1 MILRRSAP
9 ARHAPAALRWSVAA
23 LLVAGAHG
31 AAGWAAAGWPRPQSA
46 PGAAPAAVMI
56 ELAPLAVAPE
66 VPVQDLAPGPQMVEA
81 QPEPAPPLPME
92 TPKAVEPA
100 LAEEPQPV
108 AVPDP
113 EIRLPDLPALP
124 DVAATLS
131 PPPKT
136 EPPPPKET
144 KRKPPPKPRI
154 VERRKPI
161 RPDKPPA
168 EQNAAPAAQAQRSE
182 RAAAPAPGAASASP
196 AAAANWRGALI
207 AHLNRHKRFPSGAS
221 PGVVQV
227 SFSIDRGGRV
237 TSARLLRGS
246 GDPALDEEAVAMI
259 RRASP
264 VPAPPDGMGG
274 GGALALAVPIRFTR

>member
-46 PGAAPAAVMI
+46 PGTAPAAVMI

-66 VPVQDLAPGPQMVEA
+66 VPLQDLAPGPQMVEA

>member
-1 MILRRSAP
+1 MSLRRSAP
-9 ARHAPAALRWSVAA
+9 VRHAPAALRWSVAA

-66 VPVQDLAPGPQMVEA
+66 LPRQDLAPGPQMVEA
-81 QPEPAPPLPME
+81 QPEPEPPLPME
-92 TPKAVEPA
+92 APRAVEPA
-100 LAEEPQPV
+100 LAEEPQPI

-113 EIRLPDLPALP
+113 EIKLPDLPALP

-131 PPPKT
+131 PPPKK

-144 KRKPPPKPRI
+144 RRKPPPKPRI

-168 EQNAAPAAQAQRSE
+168 EQNAAPAAQAPRSE

-274 GGALALAVPIRFTR
+274 GGAVALAVPIRFTR